1 MLWYNNLQ
9 TPLVIRSV
17 GVGGRPGVTSRS
29 MSADCSDVSREI
41 DRLAAFDMYIVCCY
55 EINFVLLLSWQPT
68 ELVSSNVYSKL
79 FRDAQDTQ
87 KYVCSIAGYS
97 TIQSTNTQKRASV
110 AQLPSVKGSDTK
122 QQRPGKKERRPQK
135 KMLPGNQVRVP
146 TFISYYP
153 VDCRCL
159 TLLEKSKDPGIPNN
173 FPYKDQIL
181 AEIAEERRQVR
192 PSVATLETSK
202 NTLC

>member
-1 MLWYNNLQ
+1 
-9 TPLVIRSV
+9 
-17 GVGGRPGVTSRS
+17 
-29 MSADCSDVSREI
+29 
-41 DRLAAFDMYIVCCY
+41 
-55 EINFVLLLSWQPT
+55 
-68 ELVSSNVYSKL
+68 
-79 FRDAQDTQ
+79 
-87 KYVCSIAGYS
+87 
-97 TIQSTNTQKRASV
+97 
-110 AQLPSVKGSDTK
+110 
-122 QQRPGKKERRPQK
+122 
-135 KMLPGNQVRVP
+135 MLPGNRVRVP